1 MLYRKWVTSQSM
13 FFNLAI
19 YVIDRHILLEEQYQ
33 DHNNLTSTNKN
44 IISQWYTH
52 FLIVWARLSLL
63 GGIVSVDGGRWCS
76 EPVGVCTALPSS
88 VWALCLEIQRVS
100 SLEIQKDKDTKL
112 FFFSPSIIKKG
123 FNLNFKDLW
132 TQIVWVNSQ
141 QKDLFWTTSNECYF
155 CLWVRWRSDL

>member
-1 MLYRKWVTSQSM
+1 MS
-13 FFNLAI
+13 NIPILAI

-112 FFFSPSIIKKG
+112 YFFFHPQSSRKDSTLTLKTFEGKSFEWIPSRKTCFGQLRMSSISV
-123 FNLNFKDLW
+123 F
-132 TQIVWVNSQ
+132 
-141 QKDLFWTTSNECYF
+141 E
-155 CLWVRWRSDL
+155 